1 MIVIMGDIEEPMIE
15 DTLDLLE
22 QRGADHCYLAPDH
35 FPHEVSLSLGL
46 PGSNNGIRWKDG
58 SVVPWSEV
66 RSIYHRLGFT
76 HFDTEEQDEEYSE
89 AEEAYASAEFMS
101 LLNPILNTLPARIVN
116 RPLASA
122 TNASKPYQA
131 NLIQQAGFFIPET
144 LVTNDPDDAKEF
156 FHLHGGEV
164 IYKSISY
171 VRSIVKKMKP
181 EDLDRL
187 DTLRT
192 CPVQLQQ
199 MVPGIDHRVH
209 VMGDRVFAHRIQAEE
224 NDYRYDKKA
233 EIVAFELDDETEER
247 CIALARIL
255 DMEIAGV
262 DLRIT
267 PDGEAYCFEVN
278 PSPAFSWYEVRTGQ
292 PITAALCDLLM
303 SDLD

>member
-1 MIVIMGDIEEPMIE
+1 MILIMGELEEPMIE
-15 DTLDLLE
+15 DTLELLKE
-22 QRGADHCYLAPDH
+22 RGAAHCHLSPED
-35 FPHEVSLSLGL
+35 FPLQASLSLSL
-46 PGSNNGIRWKDG
+46 PGADSGIQWRDG
-58 SVVPWSEV
+58 SRVAWGEV

-76 HFDTEEQDEEYSE
+76 HFEAEEEYSQ

-101 LLNPILNTLPARIVN
+101 LLNPILNTLPARIIN
-116 RPLASA
+116 RPLASS
-122 TNASKPYQA
+122 TNASKPFQA
-131 NLIQQAGFFIPET
+131 NLIQQAGFLIPET
-144 LVTNDPDDAKEF
+144 LVTNDPQDAVDF
-156 FHLHGGEV
+156 YHMHGGQV

-171 VRSIVKKMKP
+171 IRSIVKQMTK
-181 EDLDRL
+181 EDLGRL

-209 VMGDRVFAHRIQAEE
+209 VMGERVFAHRIQAEE

-233 EIVAFELDDETEER
+233 EIVAFELDAQTQER
-247 CIALARIL
+247 CLDLARIL
-255 DMEIAGV
+255 GMEIAGV

-267 PDGEAYCFEVN
+267 PEGEVYCFEVN

-303 SDLD
+303 QDPD